1 MAKEFVANFLNGF
14 FAVFRGIVIIFSSKK
29 MMTIAAAPVL
39 LGLLALV
46 CFAGYVIP
54 HYMTIHHYFEN
65 FFIQSFG
72 MTSQNIFVEVGLH
85 SLVFLLVLAL
95 MFASVYVLF
104 LTTKLLASPFYAL
117 LARQVLKNRG
127 ILKADD
133 LSFVRWMILSF
144 RTTAVNLI
152 EISVFTIFGGVL
164 FVFSFIPIV
173 NVLAAFGFFLIM
185 AYDSTDYSLDVLNL
199 GLSERVKYFLSHF
212 TQFCGFALAI
222 SLVMLVPGLNLI
234 LFAASVAG
242 GSDLVSRNVS
252 RNTNRN
258 SLKQVINL

>member
-1 MAKEFVANFLNGF
+1 MATDFVSNFLNGF
-14 FAVFRGIVIIFSSKK
+14 FAVFRGIAIIFSSKK

-39 LGLLALV
+39 LGVLALV
-46 CFAGYVIP
+46 CFAGYIIP
-54 HYMTIHHYFEN
+54 HYMMIHHYFES
-65 FFIQSFG
+65 FLIQSFG
-72 MTSQNIFVEVGLH
+72 VTSQNIFVEIGLQ

-95 MFASVYVLF
+95 ILASVYVLF
-104 LTTKLLASPFYAL
+104 LLTKLLASPFYAL

-127 ILKADD
+127 ILKAND
-133 LSFVRWMILSF
+133 LSFLRWMVLSF

-152 EISVFTIFGGVL
+152 EISVFTVIGGVL
-164 FVFSFIPIV
+164 FVFSFVPII

-199 GLSERVKYFLSHF
+199 SLSERVKYFLSHI

-222 SLVMLVPGLNLI
+222 SLVVLIPGLNLI

-242 GSDLVSRNVS
+242 GSDLVSRN
-252 RNTNRN
+252 TN
-258 SLKQVINL
+258 SLKRVRNL